1 MEKFSLMGYFKNKCK
16 KSREGKY
23 EREAISV

>member
-1 MEKFSLMGYFKNKCK
+1 MEKFSMVSYFKNKCK
-16 KSREGKY
+16 KSREEKY